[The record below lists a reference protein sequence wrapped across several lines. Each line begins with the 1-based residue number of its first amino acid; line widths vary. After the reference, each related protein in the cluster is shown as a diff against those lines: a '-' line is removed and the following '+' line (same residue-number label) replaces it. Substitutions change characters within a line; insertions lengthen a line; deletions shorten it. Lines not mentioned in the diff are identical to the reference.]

1 MNKQTTRFARLNRMV
16 DDAVMAKVGGV
27 MVTVKDL
34 NAALDRIR
42 ELEGALRRMRAST
55 SDVGQLRWMI
65 DQVTEP

>member
-1 MNKQTTRFARLNRMV
+1 VNKQTTRFAHLNRMV

-65 DQVTEP
+65 DQVIKP